1 MASDS
6 AASRVFAIDELLEN
20 ILLYLSINHL
30 LTAKRVSHQFFR
42 LISGSPSLQRILF
55 ARADL
60 NRPLREHNPLFEDY
74 FVDIACDDDV
84 TPPKDEEKP
93 PPALLK
99 ISPISMRKL
108 IHRCPKEWRTMS
120 MFQPPCPYW
129 LTLESASIFVINV
142 KFLNDANVPIMRAV
156 EKANWI
162 VEMEAEKK
170 RRARS
175 NLEQTMRG
183 NFARVVN
190 RRLVRDGE
198 TVTA

>member
-1 MASDS
+1 
-6 AASRVFAIDELLEN
+6 
-20 ILLYLSINHL
+20 
-30 LTAKRVSHQFFR
+30 
-42 LISGSPSLQRILF
+42 
-55 ARADL
+55 
-60 NRPLREHNPLFEDY
+60 
-74 FVDIACDDDV
+74 
-84 TPPKDEEKP
+84 
-93 PPALLK
+93 
-99 ISPISMRKL
+99 
-108 IHRCPKEWRTMS
+108 MS

-156 EKANWI
+156 EKANLI